1 MNKLSIVKC
10 WASLVSQTVKNLPAG
25 AGDMRDT
32 GLIPGSGRSLEEDV
46 VTHSII
52 LAWKIPWIEEPGRL
66 QSMGSKRL
74 EHE

>member
-66 QSMGSKRL
+66 QSMGLQTVR
-74 EHE
+74 HD